1 MDFDYPWF
9 FLAFSRKI
17 ADIAQLTRTSIH
29 ATKQAVN
36 GFDLEKRVIS
46 KQSSAMKRNGLSDAL
61 QRVLSQAAHKDLLP
75 SLSSWWTLFYLFP
88 NHVFVSWKMSKY

>member
-1 MDFDYPWF
+1 MYGLTGMIFD
-9 FLAFSRKI
+9 
-17 ADIAQLTRTSIH
+17 
-29 ATKQAVN
+29 
-36 GFDLEKRVIS
+36 GFDSEKRADS
-46 KQSSAMKRNGLSDAL
+46 NQSSAMKRNGLSDAL